1 MILHEGHPF
10 RELGY
15 GSSLLNVQFCSS
27 WLTKRTWEHLTW
39 HCNIELHFVGLGK
52 AGPYREYL
60 IENLQYTFAMYFL
73 WQIGYI
79 MSCGYN
85 VENLAQHSTVPLWCK
100 AKHEKQ
106 NLNEKQEMLV
116 SGQTESRGTLFIII
130 TFFFDLQLQEI
141 TKWQGR
147 SGLYC
152 ILENWV

>member
-1 MILHEGHPF
+1 M
-10 RELGY
+10 
-15 GSSLLNVQFCSS
+15 
-27 WLTKRTWEHLTW
+27 
-39 HCNIELHFVGLGK
+39 HFVGLGK
-52 AGPYREYL
+52 AGPYRDYL
-60 IENLQYTFAMYFL
+60 SGNLQYTFAMYFL

-130 TFFFDLQLQEI
+130 TFFLTYKKSQNGKDGVVYI
-141 TKWQGR
+141 V
-147 SGLYC
+147 LYKT
-152 ILENWV
+152 E